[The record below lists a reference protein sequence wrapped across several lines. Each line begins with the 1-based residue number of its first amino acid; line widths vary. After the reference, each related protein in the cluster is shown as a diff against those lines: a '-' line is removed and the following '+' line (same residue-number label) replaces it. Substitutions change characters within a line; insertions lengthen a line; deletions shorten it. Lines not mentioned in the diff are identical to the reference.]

1 MFIKDLSSQAPME
14 ADWEYMDFS
23 DQFGPQ
29 FIPLGDGMH
38 PVLSLKAIRIL
49 PAINKL
55 FAPTFGL
62 PKTAAACCGVPLSN

>member
-29 FIPLGDGMH
+29 FIPLGDGTYELAL
-38 PVLSLKAIRIL
+38 VVSWIAASCCLRINFK
-49 PAINKL
+49 P
-55 FAPTFGL
+55 
-62 PKTAAACCGVPLSN
+62 